1 MSGRLDSKVAI
12 VTGAASRGD
21 GVGNGKA
28 MAMQFAR
35 EGAKVVLVNRD
46 EDRAQALQRE
56 IAEEGGSALAFA
68 GDMTVAADAQA
79 AVDAALSNYGALH
92 ILVNNVGI
100 GGGGRIAEAKEDEWD
115 NLMQVNLKSMMLATR
130 AAIPAMQAAGCGSII
145 NISSIAGARGL
156 ISKGGAAAYA
166 TSKAGM
172 HGFSYSVAAD
182 YARDNI
188 RSNVIIVGTVDTP
201 MVAYLDEEARER
213 RVTMVPMGT
222 RGTAWDIAYG
232 AVYLASD
239 ESRWVT
245 GATLPIDGGLINLRD
260 WPR

>member
-1 MSGRLDSKVAI
+1 MAGRMDGKVAI
-12 VTGAASRGD
+12 VTGAASRGE

-35 EGAKVVLVNRD
+35 EGAKVVLVNRN
-46 EDRAQALQRE
+46 EERAQALQAE
-56 IAEEGGSALAFA
+56 ITGEGGEATVFA
-68 GDMTVAADAQA
+68 GDMTVADDAQG
-79 AVDAALSNYGALH
+79 AVDAALSAYGSLH
-92 ILVNNVGI
+92 VLVNNVGI
-100 GGGGRIAEAKEDEWD
+100 GGGGRIADVKEDDWD
-115 NLMQVNLKSMMLATR
+115 HLMQVNLKSMMLATR
-130 AAIPAMQAAGCGSII
+130 AAVPAMQAAGVGSII

-156 ISKGGAAAYA
+156 ISDGGAAAYA

-188 RSNVIIVGTVDTP
+188 RSNVIIVGSVDTP
-201 MVAYLDEEARER
+201 MVSYLDEDARAR
-213 RVTMVPMGT
+213 RVTMVPIGT

-245 GATLPIDGGLINLRD
+245 GALLPIEGGLIGLRD